1 MHPATHQHERRW
13 PLNRLWHRLIAR
25 TPKLRRKSHC
35 QRRCDA
41 LLGAM
46 AMGDGNVKAIE
57 LERLMRQSHVKMKLV
72 LDKHDQFVGIVTLAD
87 ITEQKIL
94 QRVVQ
99 LGLPR
104 SELLVVD
111 MMQPKAAL
119 QAFDYHELKVASV
132 KDVVDTLQ
140 DNGKMHCLVIDKQQH
155 EIRGVISVSD
165 IARILRVPL
174 DIQSQPSF
182 AALSHIIAA

>member
-1 MHPATHQHERRW
+1 MHALSLCKTEAIDTLAQPDVYEHIELNSSALSIFTDFHEHQ
-13 PLNRLWHRLIAR
+13 PLVI
-25 TPKLRRKSHC
+25 
-35 QRRCDA
+35 
-41 LLGAM
+41 
-46 AMGDGNVKAIE
+46 DGSVKAIE

-72 LDKHDQFVGIVTLAD
+72 LDQREQFVGIVTLAD

-99 LGLPR
+99 LGIPR
-104 SELLVVD
+104 TELLVVD
-111 MMQPKAAL
+111 MMQPKSLL
-119 QAFDYHELKVASV
+119 QAFDYNELKISQVS
-132 KDVVDTLQ
+132 DVVDALQ
-140 DNGKMHCLVIDKQQH
+140 ENGAMHCLVIDKEKH

-165 IARILRVPL
+165 IARILRIPL

>member
-1 MHPATHQHERRW
+1 MHNLTLCKTEAIDTLAYPDVFEHIELNSSALSIFTDFHEHQ
-13 PLNRLWHRLIAR
+13 PLVI
-25 TPKLRRKSHC
+25 
-35 QRRCDA
+35 
-41 LLGAM
+41 
-46 AMGDGNVKAIE
+46 DGNVKAIE

-72 LDKHDQFVGIVTLAD
+72 LDNKEQFVGIVTLAD

-99 LGLPR
+99 LGIPR
-104 SELLVVD
+104 NELLVVD
-111 MMQPKAAL
+111 MMQPKSLL
-119 QAFDYHELKVASV
+119 QAFDYKELKVATVS
-132 KDVVDTLQ
+132 DVVNTLQ
-140 DNGKMHCLVIDKQQH
+140 ENGAMHCLVIDKENH

-165 IARILRVPL
+165 IARILRIPL

>member
-1 MHPATHQHERRW
+1 MHNLTLCKTEAIDSLAHPDVLEHIKLTSSALSIFTDFHEHQ
-13 PLNRLWHRLIAR
+13 PLVI
-25 TPKLRRKSHC
+25 
-35 QRRCDA
+35 
-41 LLGAM
+41 
-46 AMGDGNVKAIE
+46 DGNVKAIE

-72 LDKHDQFVGIVTLAD
+72 LDQREQFVGIVTLAD

-99 LGLPR
+99 LGMSR

-111 MMQPKAAL
+111 MMQPKALL
-119 QAFDYHELKVASV
+119 QAFDYKELKLSSVA
-132 KDVVDTLQ
+132 DVVNALRE
-140 DNGKMHCLVIDKQQH
+140 NGAMHCLVIDKEDH

-165 IARILRVPL
+165 IARSLRIPL
-174 DIQSQPSF
+174 DIQAQPSF

>member
-1 MHPATHQHERRW
+1 MHHLTLCQTEAIDTLAHPEVYDHVELASSALSIFTDFHEHQ
-13 PLNRLWHRLIAR
+13 PLVI
-25 TPKLRRKSHC
+25 
-35 QRRCDA
+35 
-41 LLGAM
+41 
-46 AMGDGNVKAIE
+46 DGNVKAIE

-72 LDKHDQFVGIVTLAD
+72 LDKHEQFVGIVTLAD

-119 QAFDYHELKVASV
+119 QAFDYHELKFASV

-140 DNGKMHCLVIDKQQH
+140 DNGKMHCLIIDKQQH

-165 IARILRVPL
+165 IARTLRVPL